1 MVSVTSVVKGSWGL
15 LRMPLVSVLAL
26 MLFALPAAA
35 QRAVVFPLDQ
45 TSGPPTAGWLGMG
58 LAVALND
65 ALVVSGAP
73 TIPAEDLT
81 AYYEQEG
88 LVSQPRFSAAAQ
100 VALARQLGAGTAVR
114 GTYAVEGDTVTVE
127 VEALAVGGDLKRLGR
142 WSEKAPLADLSGL
155 LKRLRDGLLSAM
167 GLQPGAGVPRKPE
180 AIEAYIRGRIAEEP
194 LLKEVYFRKAAELEP
209 EWDDARCYLAVALA
223 EEDRTTEAKELLE
236 VLRGRTYPRAS
247 LGLVTLGLLRMD
259 EGAVGDA
266 RKLFLESLR
275 RGENPDAHLGMAR
288 LALLLGHPEEAAREL
303 RVAESFG
310 THQEAIDAVREE
322 LRNTKPAPP
331 PPPPVAPPAAPAQPV
346 PPAPETPPPPAETP
360 GGGS

>member
-1 MVSVTSVVKGSWGL
+1 MAL
-15 LRMPLVSVLAL
+15 L
-26 MLFALPAAA
+26 ALPAAA

-45 TSGPPTAGWLGMG
+45 TSGPPTAGWLGTG

-65 ALVVSGAP
+65 ALVVAGAA

-88 LVSQPRFSAAAQ
+88 LISQPRFSAAAQ

-114 GTYAVEGDTVTVE
+114 GTYRVEGGSVTAE
-127 VEALAVGGDLKRLGR
+127 VEALAVSGDLKRLGR
-142 WSEKAPLADLSGL
+142 WSETAPLADLSGL
-155 LKRLRDGLLSAM
+155 LKRLRDSLLGTM
-167 GLQPGAGVPRKPE
+167 GLTAGPGTPRRPE
-180 AIEAYIRGRIAEEP
+180 AIEAYIRGRIAEDP
-194 LLKEVYFRKAAELEP
+194 TLREVYFRKAAELEP

-223 EEDRTTEAKELLE
+223 EEDRTTEAKTLLE
-236 VLRGRTYPRAS
+236 ALRERVFPRAS

-259 EGAVGDA
+259 EGAIGDA
-266 RKLFLESLR
+266 RKLFLESLH
-275 RGENPDAHLGMAR
+275 RGENPDAHIALAR
-288 LALLLGHPEEAAREL
+288 LAMKLGHLEEAAREL

-310 THQEAIDAVREE
+310 THQEAVDAAREE

-331 PPPPVAPPAAPAQPV
+331 PPAPAPQE
-346 PPAPETPPPPAETP
+346 PAPQPSPEPVQVP